1 MTQATAFGMFAQNRR
16 VKDNV
21 MSKKKAVSFEE
32 SLAELEQLVKQ
43 MDSGELT
50 LEESLIAFESG
61 IGLIRNC
68 QSALQTAEQK
78 VQKLVEK
85 NGHLEIEAF
94 QNDE

>member
-1 MTQATAFGMFAQNRR
+1 MAFGMFAQNRR